1 MSRFARITED
11 PDYDDLF
18 DDQTDWSN
26 ESEQLQEN
34 NKESFFAK
42 KIENYP
48 VTTEKTV

>member
-11 PDYDDLF
+11 PGYDDQY

-26 ESEQLQEN
+26 ESEQLQKN

-48 VTTEKTV
+48 VATEKTV

>member
-11 PDYDDLF
+11 PDYDDRF
-18 DDQTDWSN
+18 DDQTDWSD

-42 KIENYP
+42 KKENYP
-48 VTTEKTV
+48 VATEKTV